1 MMLRFLLTSVLFFAA
16 IGADAA
22 EVLKAYGPGGPAPA
36 MKEAAQ
42 AFEQRT
48 GTKVEVTAGPTA
60 QWQDRAKTDADLI
73 FSGSEHMMADFVKAL
88 DDIIVESTI
97 VPLYLR
103 PLAILVR
110 PGNPKA
116 VKGVADLFKAGLK
129 ILVVNGAGQTGA
141 WEDMAGRTGDIAKL
155 RALRSNIVFQ
165 ADTSAQARQHW
176 IDDSTI
182 DVWLIWNIWQVAN
195 KELADV
201 VPIEPRYAIYR
212 DSGIA
217 LTRRSVADARARAF
231 IEFLLSPDGAAIF
244 RRWGWEAKAV

>member
-1 MMLRFLLTSVLFFAA
+1 MMLRFFLAAALLFAA
-16 IGADAA
+16 VGAGAA

-48 GTKVEVTAGPTA
+48 GTKVEITAGPTA
-60 QWQDRAKTDADLI
+60 QWQERAKTDADLI
-73 FSGSEHMMADFVKAL
+73 FSGSEHMMADFVKVL
-88 DDIIVESTI
+88 DGTIVESTI
-97 VPLYLR
+97 MPLYLR

-116 VKGVADLFKAGLK
+116 VRGVADLFKPGLN

-141 WEDMAGRTGDIAKL
+141 WEDMAGRTGDIAKV

-165 ADTSAQARQHW
+165 ADNSAQAKQRW
-176 IDDSTI
+176 IADSTL

-201 VPIEPRYAIYR
+201 VPVEPRYAIYR

-217 LTRRSVADARARAF
+217 LTRRGSADARARAF

-244 RRWGWEAKAV
+244 RRWGWET